1 VELRNHEINLSL
13 GRRMQNGLTRE
24 EDGCN
29 LQILGGMKNKKN
41 SNGDIIYKLELQD
54 ANPVVMAIGTMGT

>member
-13 GRRMQNGLTRE
+13 GRRKQNGLTRE
-24 EDGCN
+24 EDVCN

-41 SNGDIIYKLELQD
+41 SNGHKSVCGSDR
-54 ANPVVMAIGTMGT
+54 PVLRQERWVI

>member
-1 VELRNHEINLSL
+1 
-13 GRRMQNGLTRE
+13 MQNGLTRE